1 MTSGSERENGEKTLT
16 ERLLYRAFGRPTGLL
31 GRIGGWILAGGKDEM
46 IEWML
51 ELLSVQ
57 PTDRVLEIGFGPGDG
72 VGLAAETASD
82 GFVTGVDYSEL
93 MVQTARERNAAAIER
108 GTVDLRYGRASD
120 LPFDADSFETA
131 FSINSMQLWPDTQ
144 AGLEELQRVLVPGGT
159 AAFGFT
165 HHANQSPE
173 DVERILSSAGFETV
187 RIHERDG
194 TFCAVVNNG

>member
-1 MTSGSERENGEKTLT
+1 MTSSPESETEEKTLT

-57 PTDRVLEIGFGPGDG
+57 PTDRVLEVGFGPGDG
-72 VGLAAETASD
+72 VYLASQAASD
-82 GFVTGVDYSEL
+82 GFVAGVDYSKL
-93 MVQTARERNAAAIER
+93 MVQTARERNAAAIEQ

-120 LPFDADSFETA
+120 LPYEADSFETA
-131 FSINSMQLWPDTQ
+131 FSINSMQLWSDTQ
-144 AGLEELQRVLVPGGT
+144 AGLQELQRVLVPGGT

-173 DVERILSSAGFETV
+173 DVERILSSAGFEGI
-187 RIHERDG
+187 RIHERG
-194 TFCAVVNNG
+194 RTFCAVVNNG